1 MNDEVKPVMNSKP
14 LARHSSLVTR
24 HSALVVILMGVA
36 GSGKSTVGQLLA
48 ERTGATFYDADD
60 FHPPANVEKMR
71 GGVPLTDE
79 DRLPWL
85 EALHSLII
93 SCLERGTLAV
103 LACSALKE
111 EYRERLLVDE
121 RVKLVYLKGD
131 YKLIEQRLKN
141 RNGHFMKRELLDSQF
156 DTLEEPCHAL
166 QVEVTAEPDEIV
178 EVILDRLGL

>member
-1 MNDEVKPVMNSKP
+1 M
-14 LARHSSLVTR
+14 
-24 HSALVVILMGVA
+24 VVVLMGVA
-36 GSGKSTVGQLLA
+36 GSGKTTVGRLLA

-85 EALHSLII
+85 EALRSLIA
-93 SCLERGTLAV
+93 SCLERGVRAV

-121 RVKLVYLKGD
+121 RVKFVYLKGD
-131 YKLIEQRLKN
+131 YELIEQRLKN
-141 RNGHFMKRELLDSQF
+141 RSGHFMKREMLDSQF
-156 DTLEEPCHAL
+156 DTLEEPRHAL
-166 QVEVTAEPDEIV
+166 HVEAAARPDEIV
-178 EVILDRLGL
+178 EAIKDRLGL

>member
-1 MNDEVKPVMNSKP
+1 M
-14 LARHSSLVTR
+14 
-24 HSALVVILMGVA
+24 VVVLMGVA
-36 GSGKSTVGQLLA
+36 GSGKTTVGRLLA
-48 ERTGATFYDADD
+48 ERTGAAFYDADD

-85 EALHSLII
+85 EALRTLVT
-93 SCLERGTLAV
+93 SCLERGERAV

-141 RNGHFMKRELLDSQF
+141 RNGHFMKPELLDSQF
-156 DTLEEPCHAL
+156 DTLEEPRHAL
-166 QVEVTAEPDEIV
+166 QVEAAAEPEEIV
-178 EVILDRLGL
+178 AAIKERLGL